1 MAEGLIMVYA
11 SGNLAVL
18 NDVTEAQC
26 AEIVMRHPDIHI
38 FIEEEN
44 E

>member
-1 MAEGLIMVYA
+1 MAEGLILVYE

-18 NDVTEAQC
+18 NDVTEEQC
-26 AEIVMRHPDIHI
+26 AEFVMRHPDIHI